1 MLQRNNDA
9 HRPQRRNLFLHYPGD
24 YHFGLWRYE
33 SGDGAQ
39 RSSVD
44 HRRKMAHLHL
54 ARNIDVVSRI
64 RPGKIFA
71 ILRESGKT
79 GDGQQQHYH
88 ADPQID
94 ASCLRRL
101 ADMVRG
107 LSRRSHGG
115 CPASVALLSVT
126 PAQKARTHAIGW
138 RKDTSRFFARRALP
152 APMSVPISGC
162 DGAKKPVLLQDLRH

>member
-1 MLQRNNDA
+1 MLQRNSDA
-9 HRPQRRNLFLHYPGD
+9 HGPQRRNLFLHYPGD
-24 YHFGLWRYE
+24 YHFGLWRYQ

-88 ADPQID
+88 ADLHMD
-94 ASCLRRL
+94 ASCRCCFAVL
-101 ADMVRG
+101 VRG
-107 LSRRSHGG
+107 LSRRSHDG
-115 CPASVALLSVT
+115 CPASAVLLSVT
-126 PAQKARTHAIGW
+126 PAQKARTQEIRW
-138 RKDTSRFFARRALP
+138 RKDTSRFFARRALA
-152 APMSVPISGC
+152 APMSVPLSGC
-162 DGAKKPVLLQDLRH
+162 DVA